1 MQTPSPDADTFEEFV
16 MKFLAPAMG
25 VVTSE
30 LLAIGPLLTI
40 LHCRKMKHL
49 GDLNPLPFPLLF
61 GNSVGMIIYSVV
73 IQNPFVFAGNIGAV
87 LLSLFYVL
95 TVYDLTECKGVRRR
109 LDVILCTLSS
119 MWLIAGF
126 IAMLSDDHLAR
137 VRTIGIIGNIVVF
150 FLFASPLTSCAEV
163 FRTQNSSS
171 INRPFAYCQAQLI
184 VFIKRFLSVSLT
196 GLFRL

>member
-1 MQTPSPDADTFEEFV
+1 
-16 MKFLAPAMG
+16 
-25 VVTSE
+25 
-30 LLAIGPLLTI
+30 
-40 LHCRKMKHL
+40 
-49 GDLNPLPFPLLF
+49 
-61 GNSVGMIIYSVV
+61 MIIYSVV

-184 VFIKRFLSVSLT
+184 VFIKRFRSVSLT

>member
-1 MQTPSPDADTFEEFV
+1 MQTIGDFEEFF
-16 MKFLAPAMG
+16 MHFLAPAMG
-25 VVTSE
+25 VMTSE

-40 LHCRKMKHL
+40 LNCRKNKHL

-109 LDVILCTLSS
+109 LEIILCLLLS

-126 IAMLSDDHLAR
+126 TVIRLDDQVSR
-137 VRTIGIIGNIVVF
+137 VRTIGILGNVVVF

-171 INRPFAYCQAQLI
+171 INRPFAYFQVHCCSFSIRCLHKHFA
-184 VFIKRFLSVSLT
+184 KRFWP
-196 GLFRL
+196 